1 MNARKDGS
9 SLQTDGHE
17 RTIADVVKD
26 ATSNIQD
33 LIRSE
38 VQLARI
44 ELKEEFTKAKA
55 SGALF
60 GIGAAL
66 GLFGTGF
73 CLLAIMYALGL
84 VLPAWAAAVV
94 VGVVLMMGAGIAIV
108 SARGVLKKLKPPSK
122 TIFTV
127 REDLEWIRNQSRS

>member
-1 MNARKDGS
+1 MNQTKDRNGLDS
-9 SLQTDGHE
+9 EEHQ

-44 ELKEEFTKAKA
+44 ELKEEFTKVKA
-55 SGALF
+55 SGTLF
-60 GIGAAL
+60 GIGAVL

-84 VLPAWAAAVV
+84 VLPAWAAAVI
-94 VGVVLMMGAGIAIV
+94 VGGVLLIGAGVTFA

-122 TIFTV
+122 TMFTV
-127 REDLEWIRNQSRS
+127 KEDLKWIQNQSKS

>member
-1 MNARKDGS
+1 MNARKDGN
-9 SLQTDGHE
+9 SLQVDQHE

-44 ELKEEFTKAKA
+44 ELKEEFTKVKA
-55 SGALF
+55 SGVMF
-60 GIGAAL
+60 GIGAVL
-66 GLFGTGF
+66 GLFGAGF

-84 VLPAWAAAVV
+84 VLPAWAAAVI
-94 VGVVLMMGAGIAIV
+94 VGVALMIGAGITLA
-108 SARGVLKKLKPPSK
+108 SARGILKKLKPPSK
-122 TIFTV
+122 TMFTV
-127 REDLEWIRNQSRS
+127 KEDLEWIRNQSRS